1 MLVVTGDWHPG
12 LGGVNPMHS
21 IDPESGPHSP
31 NNITKTSR
39 LPWIC
44 LEKMRPGKVNQHMF
58 SQMVIGFMV
67 AIYYGIESLKNQL
80 FKKKQTQVTA
90 VFFFQPQNRK
100 HFPTSICF
108 P

>member
-1 MLVVTGDWHPG
+1 M
-12 LGGVNPMHS
+12 NPMHS

-80 FKKKQTQVTA
+80 
-90 VFFFQPQNRK
+90 
-100 HFPTSICF
+100 
-108 P
+108 